1 MPWHLIARNL
11 LAHPVRTLLT
21 ASSLVIAVFLICT
34 LRSLVVGLT
43 AGVEG
48 AASNR
53 LVVQS
58 AVSLFVDLP
67 LAYQGKVA
75 QVPGVR
81 QTCKFQ
87 WFGGYYQDPSNFF
100 AQFGVDADRFY
111 ESYPEVEV
119 LEGDPAAFLA
129 TRAGCL
135 IGRDLTRRYGWKVG
149 DRVPIKP
156 TIFQRA
162 DGGAWEF
169 EVVGIYRSRT
179 SNVDDAT
186 LFFQHDYLREA
197 LEQGAASGPPGVGV
211 YMVTLAPGADLVA
224 VSREIDVLFENGP
237 QRVQTTTEA
246 EFQRQ
251 FVSMLGGV
259 PTLLGSIGGGVLFAI
274 LLAVLNTMLMAGR
287 ERTRDLGI
295 IKALGFGDGV
305 AFALLMLES
314 LLLCGVGGAIGV
326 GLSLLSAPAFRD
338 GLSQMVPGYAVT
350 DETAALGLG
359 LSLLLGVIAGAAP
372 AWRAGRLRVIQAL
385 RPEA

>member
-326 GLSLLSAPAFRD
+326 GLSLLSAPVFRD

>member
-21 ASSLVIAVFLICT
+21 TCSLVIAVFLICT
-34 LRSLVVGLT
+34 LRSLVIGLT
-43 AGVEG
+43 AGVD
-48 AASNR
+48 AASSSR

-67 LAYQGKVA
+67 LAYQGKIA
-75 QVPGVR
+75 GVPGVR

-119 LEGDPAAFLA
+119 IAGDPAAFLT
-129 TRAGCL
+129 TRTGCL
-135 IGRDLTRRYGWKVG
+135 IGRELSRRYGWKVG
-149 DRVPIKP
+149 DKVPIKP
-156 TIFQRA
+156 TIFQRT

-169 EVVGIYRSRT
+169 EVVGVYRSKA

-197 LEQGAASGPPGVGV
+197 LEQRAASGPPGVGV
-211 YMVTLAPGADLVA
+211 YTITLAPGADLVD
-224 VSREIDVLFENGP
+224 VSRRIDALFENGP

-259 PTLLGSIGGGVLFAI
+259 PTLLGSIGAGVLFAI

-287 ERTRDLGI
+287 ERTRDIGI

-305 AFALLMLES
+305 AFALLMCES
-314 LLLCGVGGAIGV
+314 LLLCGAGGALGV
-326 GLSLLSAPAFRD
+326 GLALLSAAPFRE
-338 GLSQMVPGYAVT
+338 GLSQMVPAYDVT
-350 DETAALGLG
+350 NETAALGLG
-359 LSLLLGVIAGAAP
+359 LALLLGLIAGAAP
-372 AWRAGRLRVIQAL
+372 AWRASQLRVIQAL

>member
-326 GLSLLSAPAFRD
+326 GLSLLSAPAFRQ

>member
-21 ASSLVIAVFLICT
+21 AASLVIAVFLICT

-67 LAYQGKVA
+67 LAYQGKIA

-197 LEQGAASGPPGVGV
+197 LEQEAASGPPGVGV